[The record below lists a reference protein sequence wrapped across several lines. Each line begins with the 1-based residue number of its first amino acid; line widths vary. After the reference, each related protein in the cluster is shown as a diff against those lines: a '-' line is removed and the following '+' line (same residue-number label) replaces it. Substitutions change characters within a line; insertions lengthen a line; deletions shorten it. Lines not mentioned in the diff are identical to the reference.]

1 MSGDRVYATVKSDEV
16 FVFRYNY
23 SEKKWENFTNS
34 ANASAITF
42 RKRGFNFF
50 IRIVAGGLR
59 EELEE
64 HQLSATAHVVDSGK
78 GFIQIPLPETKQL
91 MGIKFKRAEMAD
103 IFLGKIRKEMNKTL
117 LPLRG
122 APLSVVLD
130 SRARFAIRKLL
141 IMSSPYQLFSPLSLS
156 LPPLEQAPVGR
167 VGFL

>member
-59 EELEE
+59 VGLDPISVLCASR
-64 HQLSATAHVVDSGK
+64 LSVSAGGAG
-78 GFIQIPLPETKQL
+78 
-91 MGIKFKRAEMAD
+91 
-103 IFLGKIRKEMNKTL
+103 
-117 LPLRG
+117 G
-122 APLSVVLD
+122 APVICNC
-130 SRARFAIRKLL
+130 SR
-141 IMSSPYQLFSPLSLS
+141 
-156 LPPLEQAPVGR
+156 G
-167 VGFL
+167 GFW